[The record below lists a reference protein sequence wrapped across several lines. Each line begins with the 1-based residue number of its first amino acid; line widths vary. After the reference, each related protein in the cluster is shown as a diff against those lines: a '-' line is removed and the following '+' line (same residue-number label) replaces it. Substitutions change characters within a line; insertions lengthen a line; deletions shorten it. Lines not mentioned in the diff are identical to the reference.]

1 MKKISMKIHPDFDL
15 HFQLRKI
22 ATDQTLRYI
31 EKNMKDCLCFSH
43 TIDVL
48 FDYALP
54 KISTDGLILE
64 FGVRKGLTIK
74 EIAKRI
80 SKRKCYGFDSFEGLP
95 EDWAGQQYAKGAY
108 SENGKTPKV
117 PSNVFLEKGWFKDT
131 LPNFLKNHKEKIDFI
146 HFDADLYSSTKLILD
161 LLGKRFHKGTILIF
175 DEYFNYP
182 NWKNHEYK
190 AFQEF
195 IRKEK
200 ISYTYLAFTSKSAVC
215 LKIN

>member
-1 MKKISMKIHPDFDL
+1 MKIHPDFDL

-31 EKNMKDCLCFSH
+31 EKNMNDCLCFSH

-95 EDWAGQQYAKGAY
+95 EDWSALACRPRGFRKPVLA
-108 SENGKTPKV
+108 V
-117 PSNVFLEKGWFKDT
+117 PESFGRWIPVG
-131 LPNFLKNHKEKIDFI
+131 
-146 HFDADLYSSTKLILD
+146 
-161 LLGKRFHKGTILIF
+161 
-175 DEYFNYP
+175 
-182 NWKNHEYK
+182 
-190 AFQEF
+190 
-195 IRKEK
+195 
-200 ISYTYLAFTSKSAVC
+200 
-215 LKIN
+215 